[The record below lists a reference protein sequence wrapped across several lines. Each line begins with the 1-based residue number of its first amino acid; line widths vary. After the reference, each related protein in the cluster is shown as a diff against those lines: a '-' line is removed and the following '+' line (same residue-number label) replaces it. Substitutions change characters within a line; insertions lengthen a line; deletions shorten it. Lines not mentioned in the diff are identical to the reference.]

1 MDELIWSCNLFLVL
15 LVISVSPHQKTHS
28 GYILDTQVKYRIYVQ
43 DGFNFFQTS
52 AEREPEA
59 FSKLPKVGKLGEAG
73 L

>member
-43 DGFNFFQTS
+43 DGFNFFRPS
-52 AEREPEA
+52 AEREPEDLR
-59 FSKLPKVGKLGEAG
+59 KVTNVGKLGEAG